1 MQFLCLWTGS
11 YPCPACQPGSQPVL
25 SVCCAAILLPTSHPC
40 CHSPANVPPM
50 LMPTMLSTC
59 LPAPCHAGMQGS
71 TAEVEEELMQLWS
84 SVEKDREAA
93 AVRRRQH
100 AERLRQRREQ
110 RQTKLAPLS
119 SSMMGVGGAGPAPA
133 AGRGGE
139 AAGVQDP
146 QHKGGW
152 QRLVPADDEQAA
164 GAGSD
169 AAVADVEAGAAG
181 VAQRMRQAIAASS
194 SAGIEPEPAAASA
207 FEGRSLLGAGDRA
220 SGSSD
225 QAPPSPLR
233 VPPHLPR
240 IRTASSELAQLAA
253 DDLDDLQ
260 AAVRAAGPPAAAP
273 VAVQARAV
281 GGSSSDT
288 LPADVEAGVSGGS
301 ASVAQQADEW
311 GGGAGSTSQQQRER
325 EEEGEEGQQA
335 GGQREQQ
342 QADQAAGFWHTL
354 RGMLGDIYLV
364 ARGPRRARRCRWRCG
379 LPSSIR
385 LLPPPA
391 SSTMH
396 HRWGLACCRRRCWR
410 ARLPACLPV
419 ASVLPR
425 AAPPAASCGGL
436 DGPLAAS

>member
-1 MQFLCLWTGS
+1 
-11 YPCPACQPGSQPVL
+11 
-25 SVCCAAILLPTSHPC
+25 
-40 CHSPANVPPM
+40 
-50 LMPTMLSTC
+50 
-59 LPAPCHAGMQGS
+59 MQGS

-119 SSMMGVGGAGPAPA
+119 SSPMGSSGAGPAAA

-152 QRLVPADDEQAA
+152 QRLVPADDERAA

-181 VAQRMRQAIAASS
+181 VAERMRQAIAASS
-194 SAGIEPEPAAASA
+194 SADIEPEAAAGPA
-207 FEGRSLLGAGDRA
+207 FEGRSLLRAGNRA
-220 SGSSD
+220 GGSSD

-260 AAVRAAGPPAAAP
+260 AAVRAGGPPAAAP
-273 VAVQARAV
+273 AAAAQARAA
-281 GGSSSDT
+281 GGSSSGGAPPVD
-288 LPADVEAGVSGGS
+288 LEADASGGN

-311 GGGAGSTSQQQRER
+311 GGGAGGASQQQREHA

-335 GGQREQQ
+335 GARREQQ
-342 QADQAAGFWHTL
+342 HAEQAAGFWHTL

-364 ARGPRRARRCRWRCG
+364 ARGPEGKALQMALW
-379 LPSSIR
+379 LAFFNQAFASTSIINYA
-385 LLPPPA
+385 PQV
-391 SSTMH
+391 
-396 HRWGLACCRRRCWR
+396 G
-410 ARLPACLPV
+410 ARLAATCFCCCHACLSQC
-419 ASVLPR
+419 AAACSVRCCFLWPTV
-425 AAPPAASCGGL
+425 CVFL
-436 DGPLAAS
+436 LV